1 MRFLH
6 SADWQIGARFR
17 QFGAQ
22 AARLREARVRTLRRV
37 LEIAAERG
45 VDALLIAG
53 DLFEDHQIEPAA
65 VAEVFELF
73 ASHGAVPIFILPGTH
88 DPIGS
93 PGAIW
98 ARRPFVSPPSHVK
111 IFATAAAVPLA
122 GGFLIASPLTQKQSA
137 VDPSL
142 RLVELA
148 RGLPADA
155 VKVGL
160 THGSPAIGGMHQPDD
175 FPIAIDA
182 ATRAGLDFLALGH
195 WHSALPLD
203 GGRMLMAGT
212 PEQTDFAERGS
223 GSVHEI
229 ELERAGA
236 APKITALPC
245 GELQWRHL
253 EAELATGEEL
263 FAQLLACDAART
275 VLRVTLRGLAE
286 PQAAA
291 AWGARCRE
299 LSAGFAVSDF
309 RDETTPDFTAGE
321 LAELQREHPLL
332 TQVLDDL
339 TALAGNDPAFARAE
353 VEAMEKRVGGA
364 PGELAAPLVEAARR
378 VLMRELRGA
387 TAC

>member
-1 MRFLH
+1 MRLLH

-37 LEIAAERG
+37 LELAADRQ

-73 ASHGAVPIFILPGTH
+73 ATHGAVPIFILPGNH

-93 PGAIW
+93 PSAVW

-111 IFATAAAVPLA
+111 IFATAEAVPLA
-122 GGFLIASPLTQKQSA
+122 GGFLVANPLTQKQSSI
-137 VDPSL
+137 DPSL

-148 RGLPADA
+148 RALPPDA
-155 VKVGL
+155 IKIGM

-203 GGRMLMAGT
+203 GGRILMGGT

-229 ELERAGA
+229 EIECAGA
-236 APKITALPC
+236 LPRITPLPC
-245 GELQWRHL
+245 GEMQWRHL
-253 EAELATGEEL
+253 EGELALGDDL
-263 FAQLLACDAART
+263 FAQLLACDAARS
-275 VLRVTLRGLAE
+275 VVRVTLRGLAE
-286 PQAAA
+286 PQAVA
-291 AWGARCRE
+291 AWTARFRE
-299 LSAGFAVSDF
+299 LAGSFAASDF

-321 LAELQREHPLL
+321 LAELQLEHPLL

-339 TALAGNDPAFARAE
+339 TALALNDPAFSRGE
-353 VEAMEKRVGGA
+353 VEALEKRVGCA
-364 PGELAAPLVEAARR
+364 AGELAPPLLEAARR
-378 VLMRELRGA
+378 VLMRELREA

>member
-1 MRFLH
+1 
-6 SADWQIGARFR
+6 
-17 QFGAQ
+17 
-22 AARLREARVRTLRRV
+22 V
-37 LEIAAERG
+37 LELAAERQ

-65 VAEVFELF
+65 VADVFELF
-73 ASHGAVPIFILPGTH
+73 VTHPAVPIFVLPGNH

-93 PGAIW
+93 PSAIW
-98 ARRPFVSPPSHVK
+98 ARRPFNSPPGHVK
-111 IFATAAAVPLA
+111 IFATAEAVPLA
-122 GGFLIASPLTQKQSA
+122 GGFLIANPLTQKQSSI
-137 VDPSL
+137 DPSL

-148 RGLPADA
+148 RALPAEA
-155 VKVGL
+155 IKAGM
-160 THGSPAIGGMHQPDD
+160 THGSPAIGGMHKPDD
-175 FPIAIDA
+175 FPIATDA
-182 ATRAGLDFLALGH
+182 ATRAGLDYLALGH
-195 WHSALPLD
+195 WHSTLPLD

-223 GSVHEI
+223 GHVHEI

-236 APKITALPC
+236 LPKITALPC
-245 GELQWRHL
+245 GEMQWRHL
-253 EAELATGEEL
+253 EGELAAGDDL
-263 FAQLLACDAART
+263 FAQLHACDAARS

-286 PQAAA
+286 PRAAA
-291 AWGARCRE
+291 DWGARFRE
-299 LSAGFAVSDF
+299 LAAGFAVSDF

-339 TALAGNDPAFARAE
+339 NALALGDPAFSRGE
-353 VEAMEKRVGGA
+353 VESLEKRVGCA
-364 PGELAAPLVEAARR
+364 PGELATPLVEAARR

>member
-1 MRFLH
+1 MRLLH

-22 AARLREARVRTLRRV
+22 AGRLRDARVRTLRRV
-37 LEIAAERG
+37 LELAADRH
-45 VDALLIAG
+45 VDALLMAG

-73 ASHGAVPIFILPGTH
+73 AMHGAVPIFILPGNH

-93 PGAIW
+93 PSAIW
-98 ARRPFVSPPSHVK
+98 ARRPFVSPPAHVK
-111 IFATAAAVPLA
+111 IFAAAEAVPLA
-122 GGFLIASPLTQKQSA
+122 GGFLAANPLTQKQSA
-137 VDPSL
+137 IDPSL

-148 RGLPADA
+148 RALPAD
-155 VKVGL
+155 VIKVGM

-212 PEQTDFAERGS
+212 PEQTDFAEHGS

-229 ELERAGA
+229 DIERAGA
-236 APKITALPC
+236 LPKITALAC
-245 GELQWRHL
+245 GEMQWRHL
-253 EAELATGEEL
+253 EAEFATGEEL
-263 FAQLLACDAART
+263 FAQLLACDPART
-275 VLRVTLRGLAE
+275 VLRATLHGLAE
-286 PQAAA
+286 PHAAA
-291 AWGARCRE
+291 AWSGRFRE
-299 LSAGFAVSDF
+299 LAAGFAASDF

-321 LAELQREHPLL
+321 LADLQREHPLL

-339 TALAGNDPAFARAE
+339 HALSTNDPAFSRGK
-353 VEAMEKRVGGA
+353 VEQLEKRVGCA
-364 PGELAAPLVEAARR
+364 PGELAAPLLEAARR
-378 VLMRELRGA
+378 VLMRELREA